1 MWSPMKDL
9 EKRLKELRVFSGPF
23 SEQQCQLATLS
34 PGLDYQPKSTGGGR
48 SNITVAKANTYLV
61 HKV

>member
-1 MWSPMKDL
+1 MVPN
-9 EKRLKELRVFSGPF
+9 EGFGEETEGVEGVFRPI

-48 SNITVAKANTYLV
+48 SNITVAKASTYLV